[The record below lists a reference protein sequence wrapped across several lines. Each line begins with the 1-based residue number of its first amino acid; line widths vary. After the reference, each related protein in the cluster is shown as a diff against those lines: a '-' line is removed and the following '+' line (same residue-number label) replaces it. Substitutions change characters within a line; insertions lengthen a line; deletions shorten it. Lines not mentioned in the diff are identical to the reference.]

1 MPLVTRNIEPR
12 HLCRQ
17 TLPSVRSELECVT
30 NITLA
35 NVIRQLGSLSECRRE
50 PVLCPQGSLVLFIS
64 SPSPPCSYFS
74 PICLPQVVRK
84 FIPPSPLP
92 KERLLFIQILPL
104 NPFFYHHPLG
114 SLHLPLHLLQKKSV
128 GRVAG
133 RAAAETADGMTEQN
147 SLCKVGGSQ
156 SSVLGWGMCL

>member
-17 TLPSVRSELECVT
+17 TLPSVRSELECMT

-64 SPSPPCSYFS
+64 SPSPPCSSFS
-74 PICLPQVVRK
+74 PICLP
-84 FIPPSPLP
+84 
-92 KERLLFIQILPL
+92 
-104 NPFFYHHPLG
+104 
-114 SLHLPLHLLQKKSV
+114 
-128 GRVAG
+128 
-133 RAAAETADGMTEQN
+133 
-147 SLCKVGGSQ
+147 
-156 SSVLGWGMCL
+156 